1 MLMVMVGIF
10 VGVLVSMD
18 MDMDIFIPG
27 IFGIAVGSV
36 EGVGVGVG
44 VVLDVDG
51 VEMEGA
57 WGEEMRGVV
66 VDTFF
71 H

>member
-1 MLMVMVGIF
+1 
-10 VGVLVSMD
+10 
-18 MDMDIFIPG
+18 
-27 IFGIAVGSV
+27 V

-44 VVLDVDG
+44 VVLGVNG

-71 H
+71 SLDG